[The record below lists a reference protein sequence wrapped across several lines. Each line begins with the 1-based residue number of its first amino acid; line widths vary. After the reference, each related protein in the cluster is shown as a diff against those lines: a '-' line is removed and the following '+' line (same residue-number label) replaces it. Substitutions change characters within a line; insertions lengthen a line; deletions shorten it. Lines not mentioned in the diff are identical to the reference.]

1 MLKVGLIGGG
11 GIANAH
17 IRGYAANADKIKIAA
32 VADAV
37 EATAEQRGTELGA
50 TAYTDYAQMIK
61 EEQDLDAVDI
71 CLPHHLHADAIIA
84 AAEAGLNILCEK
96 PLCLSPE
103 EARRVNAAVKDNK
116 VTLMS
121 AHNQLFMPTVAKAK
135 ELLAS
140 GVIGP
145 VYEVRTTD
153 SFFNNFDPANMGWR
167 AHVETAGGGEL
178 IDTGYHPSYLLLSL
192 AGGVPVEATAM
203 LATHRLTFS
212 EAEDS
217 AQVLVRFDN
226 GVIGQLVTS
235 WAYQPAAITER
246 FSAVGELGSLYADG
260 STLSYR
266 LRDGKEETFTFD
278 PVDTFAAEIGHFAH
292 CLETGERPPHTE
304 DEGIQ
309 VLGMI
314 LAAYE
319 SAKNKT
325 IAPVLNVLA

>member
-1 MLKVGLIGGG
+1 MLNVGLIGGG
-11 GIANAH
+11 GIAGAH
-17 IRGYAANADKIKIAA
+17 IRGYAAHADKIKIAA

-37 EATAEQRGTELGA
+37 ETTAEKRGTELGA
-50 TAYTDYAQMIK
+50 VPYTDYHQMIK
-61 EEQDLDAVDI
+61 EAELDAVDI

-84 AAEAGLNILCEK
+84 AAQAGLNILCEK
-96 PLCLSPE
+96 PLCLSPA
-103 EARRVNAAVKDNK
+103 EARSVNAAVKDNK

-121 AHNQLFMPTVAKAK
+121 AHNQLFMPAVAKAK
-135 ELLAS
+135 ELLES
-140 GVIGP
+140 GVIGT

-153 SFFNNFDPANMGWR
+153 SFFNNFDPATMGWR

-178 IDTGYHPSYLLLSL
+178 IDTGYHPSYLLLTL

-246 FSAVGELGSLYADG
+246 FSAVGELGSLHSDG
-260 STLSYR
+260 TTLSYR
-266 LRDGKEETFTFD
+266 LRDGNEETFSFD
-278 PVDTFAAEIGHFAH
+278 KVDTFEAEIGQFAH

-314 LAAYE
+314 LAAYD

-325 IAPVLNVLA
+325 IAPVLNVLE